1 MKVFL
6 FIVFLLLAF
15 FLINCVIWAFEKKNA
30 IEIDPKEPFLHDDM
44 TDDDYVLIE
53 KVEQRN

>member
-30 IEIDPKEPFLHDDM
+30 IEINTKEPFLHDDM
-44 TDDDYVLIE
+44 MDDDYVLIE
-53 KVEQRN
+53 KVE

>member
-1 MKVFL
+1 MQVFL

-30 IEIDPKEPFLHDDM
+30 IEIDPKEPFLHDDIDM
-44 TDDDYVLIE
+44 MDDDYVLIE
-53 KVEQRN
+53 KVE